1 MLSLLEIETNKGF
14 YYSDKP
20 TTNHLKRHDLIGKTF
35 NGKVH
40 YYYIFNGKENLH
52 PEPTFS
58 EYFVYLPERIVSIKR
73 RQSQPNNNYRF
84 EFRECGEH
92 NFLPKVLEA
101 EYYETED
108 GHYWRIKE
116 EGYRIY
122 SSAYTLVSEKQ
133 PDLLED
139 VDFEILQTTKVDQ
152 IVEEPFSKYSMSTKW
167 GWDTRIVTLSNK
179 DVRYGLMDVILFP
192 DILLPLRPAAI
203 DSKTSYGIIREH
215 VKRHINHD
223 HAKITADY
231 DFRFEVEKVINLT
244 ETESYTVDVNSL
256 SMRKRKPKYETRYR
270 KDRRI
275 KILDLHNGDKSWE
288 KYGTVEAPIFKAENL
303 TELQNQLDQYLEDLM
318 KRINEP
324 LRDCPECKGMGVC
337 LDLLK
342 LT

>member
-1 MLSLLEIETNKGF
+1 MLQLLEVETNKGF
-14 YYSDKP
+14 YYSDQLSH
-20 TTNHLKRHDLIGKTF
+20 NYSGRQHLIGY
-35 NGKVH
+35 G
-40 YYYIFNGKENLH
+40 YIFNDKEDLQ
-52 PEPTFS
+52 PESTFS
-58 EYFVYLPERIVSIKR
+58 PSFVKLSERISSIKKKQ
-73 RQSQPNNNYRF
+73 RQPDINCRY
-84 EFRECGEH
+84 EFVDGLEQEL
-92 NFLPKVLEA
+92 LPKTLEA
-101 EYYETED
+101 EFYDDGED
-108 GHYWRIKE
+108 VYWRIKDE
-116 EGYRIY
+116 KYRIY
-122 SSAYTLVSEKQ
+122 KSAYTLVSDRS

-139 VDFEILQTTKVDQ
+139 VDFEIIQTTKVDQ

-223 HAKITADY
+223 HAKIVADY

-324 LRDCPECKGMGVC
+324 LRDCPECKGVGVC
-337 LDLLK
+337 LDSSVK
-342 LT
+342 LI